1 MRRTLLRLLN
11 SIYNIFQASLTST
24 KKVPLL
30 APLFLFQRIKGHIAI
45 QVLTEVSLQ

>member
-1 MRRTLLRLLN
+1 
-11 SIYNIFQASLTST
+11 LTST

-45 QVLTEVSLQ
+45 QVLTEVSLQWISMRSTLMNLYLRKRMK